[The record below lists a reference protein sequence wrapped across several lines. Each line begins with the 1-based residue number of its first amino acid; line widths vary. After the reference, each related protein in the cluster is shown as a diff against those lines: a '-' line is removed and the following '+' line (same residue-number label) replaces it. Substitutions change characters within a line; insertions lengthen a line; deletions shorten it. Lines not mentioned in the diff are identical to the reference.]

1 LRLPRMW
8 ATGGKTVFFINLIA
22 ILLIL
27 ASSSEQL
34 DEAKDLIRLGRY
46 LEAIGVCR
54 EIVQLGDDPLLK
66 AKAQLLIADT
76 LNTMLDQPEKA
87 LREYSRLIS
96 GYPESDLLD
105 DALYRSALLL
115 YRLGRYKEAI
125 GLIERLQ
132 REFAGKPESF
142 YNVYNS
148 RLLLEKCR
156 EAMREKPERP
166 PEPPKPIPKA
176 DTVRVAIL
184 KGVILARVSCDSE
197 FTVEVGSNPKR
208 MRLRRGER
216 IEISAYGGA
225 LHLTPTDLFADSIS
239 IRADGDPL
247 SVNGTRYRGELR
259 FYPVGDSLLI
269 VNELPLEEYLYGVLP
284 MEVPASWHIE
294 ALKAQAVAARTFAL
308 SRKRNSKNPLYDLD
322 DTGNSQVY
330 GGADVETEKL
340 RRAVDET
347 RGEVMLFGDDLATA
361 CYHSNSG
368 GITANSSETWG
379 VGLPYLVSV
388 KDPYSRNSPVYR
400 WKVSL
405 PRGTLEGK
413 LSDLLGIPNLKVRAI
428 RVVDRD
434 STGRARML
442 EIRHSGGRSRV
453 SARRFRRLFNPV
465 RVKSTLFRLKLG
477 KDGLE
482 ISGYGYGHGV
492 GMSQWGA
499 QNMAL
504 GGMSYREILGFYYP
518 EVRIVRF

>member
-1 LRLPRMW
+1 
-8 ATGGKTVFFINLIA
+8 VFFINLIA
-22 ILLIL
+22 ALLLL

-54 EIVQLGDDPLLK
+54 EIAQLSDDPLLK

-76 LNTMLDQPEKA
+76 VNVMLDRPEEA
-87 LREYSRLIS
+87 LKEYSRLIS
-96 GYPESDLLD
+96 DYPESDLLD

-115 YRLGRYKEAI
+115 YRLGRYEEAI
-125 GLIERLQ
+125 ELIERLQ
-132 REFAGKPESF
+132 REFSGRAESF

-148 RLLLEKCR
+148 RLLLEKCK

-166 PEPPKPIPKA
+166 PEPPKPMPRA
-176 DTVRVAIL
+176 DTVKVAIL
-184 KGVILARVSCDSE
+184 NGVILARVSCDSE
-197 FTVEVGSNPKR
+197 FTVEVGSNSKR
-208 MRLRRGER
+208 MRLQRGER
-216 IEISAYGGA
+216 IEISAYGGT
-225 LHLTPTDLFADSIS
+225 LHLTPPDLFADSIS
-239 IRADGDPL
+239 IHADGDPGLPL
-247 SVNGTRYRGELR
+247 SVNGIRYRGELR

-330 GGADVETEKL
+330 GGADAETEIL

-347 RGEVMLFGDDLATA
+347 KGEVMFFGDKLVTA

-400 WKVSL
+400 WRTSI
-405 PRGTLEGK
+405 PRSTLEGR

-434 STGRARML
+434 STGRAKVL

-453 SARRFRRLFNPV
+453 SARRFRRVFGTT
-465 RVKSTLFRLKLG
+465 RVKSTLFDLKLMG
-477 KDGLE
+477 DRLE
-482 ISGYGYGHGV
+482 VSGYGYGHGV

-504 GGMSYREILGFYYP
+504 KGMSYREILGFYYP
-518 EVRIVRF
+518 GVRIVRF